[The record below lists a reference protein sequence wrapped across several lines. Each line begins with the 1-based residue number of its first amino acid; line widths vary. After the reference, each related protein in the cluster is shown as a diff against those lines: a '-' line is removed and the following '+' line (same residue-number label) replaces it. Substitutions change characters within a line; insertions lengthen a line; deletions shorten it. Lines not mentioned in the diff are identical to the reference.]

1 MSKKGGAKDG
11 TNRKLAILL
20 ITTHGNL
27 DSTVSLGSD
36 GKTVE
41 GENMITDDGK
51 INVHKIDATRRGVCN
66 YISDTY
72 MDEMIQQMTR
82 FINFIYQ
89 EELKEDCPDNKKDAL
104 LCFNGS
110 DNQNKQKIVYLS
122 ETLRSFMIKIDEVRK
137 ETKSTSK
144 IHAKKGAFPEKD
156 HLMFEPSDWKDKDL
170 SDYFKNVDDTYT
182 LTQWKNGDQYED
194 KLYTLDPK
202 EKVSEDASAANNT
215 MILLTPGGYEYL
227 LPEFNKTFTRSYISS
242 DDYTIRLSQVIE
254 SLKNQEY
261 TDAIIIDLSCNVGS
275 TDRITSNLLRGP
287 RRRGGKKMKGNRKT
301 SYKKKRG
308 QKRRTKNKR
317 TRKHRN

>member
-1 MSKKGGAKDG
+1 MPGK
-11 TNRKLAILL
+11 NRKLAILL

-27 DSTVSLGSD
+27 DSFHSLDSD
-36 GKTVE
+36 
-41 GENMITDDGK
+41 ENIETHNGTSLS
-51 INVHKIDATRRGVCN
+51 IHKIDATRRGVCN

-82 FINFIYQ
+82 FINSIYQ

-122 ETLRSFMIKIDEVRK
+122 ETLRTFMIKIDEVRK

-170 SDYFKNVDDTYT
+170 SDYLKNVDDTYT
-182 LTQWKNGDQYED
+182 LTQWKNGDRYED

-227 LPEFNKTFTRSYISS
+227 LPEFKKTFTRTYTAG

-254 SLKNQEY
+254 SLKNQGY

-287 RRRGGKKMKGNRKT
+287 RRGGKKTKRNRKT
-301 SYKKKRG
+301 SCKKMSG
-308 QKRRTKNKR
+308 QKRNIKNKR

>member
-89 EELKEDCPDNKKDAL
+89 EELNDDCPDNKKDAL
-104 LCFNGS
+104 L
-110 DNQNKQKIVYLS
+110 
-122 ETLRSFMIKIDEVRK
+122 
-137 ETKSTSK
+137 
-144 IHAKKGAFPEKD
+144 
-156 HLMFEPSDWKDKDL
+156 
-170 SDYFKNVDDTYT
+170 
-182 LTQWKNGDQYED
+182 
-194 KLYTLDPK
+194 
-202 EKVSEDASAANNT
+202 
-215 MILLTPGGYEYL
+215 
-227 LPEFNKTFTRSYISS
+227 
-242 DDYTIRLSQVIE
+242 
-254 SLKNQEY
+254 
-261 TDAIIIDLSCNVGS
+261 
-275 TDRITSNLLRGP
+275 
-287 RRRGGKKMKGNRKT
+287 
-301 SYKKKRG
+301 
-308 QKRRTKNKR
+308 
-317 TRKHRN
+317 